1 MTATWSSLQGI
12 WTLSLP
18 NGAIEIDWPWVLL
31 AAPLPLLLTLFARPY
46 RTRFEAVHL
55 PFFDEIA
62 HATGMTPGPGA
73 TVLRRS
79 WLERAVGA
87 VVWLALLLALA
98 RPQWVDPPVE
108 RIQPGRDMLLAVDI
122 SQSMG
127 ERDFADAGGRRIE
140 RLAAVKQVLDGFIA
154 SRRGDRIGLIVFGDA
169 AYLQTPL
176 TLDHELLRQLLASV
190 QVGMAGPRTMIGDA
204 VGLAIRLL
212 AESDARHKV
221 LIVLSD
227 GNDTGS
233 RVPPDTAARIA
244 RERGV
249 TLHAVAIGDPAT
261 RGADKVS
268 LATLRDIARLGGG
281 RFAMG
286 TDLRQLQAIYAELDA
301 LEKLDFKTL
310 SYRAK
315 HPLYHWPLGLAVALV
330 LALQLLAAVT
340 ALVRD
345 RRSHG

>member
-1 MTATWSSLQGI
+1 MSAVWNSLHGA
-12 WTLSLP
+12 WTLSLS
-18 NGAIEIDWPWVLL
+18 NGAIEIDWPWVLVL
-31 AAPLPLLLTLFARPY
+31 APLPLSITLWARPY
-46 RTRFEAVHL
+46 RTRFEAVHVS
-55 PFFDEIA
+55 FFDEIA
-62 HATGMTPGPGA
+62 RATGMAPGPGA

-79 WLERAVGA
+79 WLERAVGV

-127 ERDFADAGGRRIE
+127 ERDFADASGRRIE

-154 SRRGDRIGLIVFGDA
+154 ARHGDRIGLIVFGDA

-176 TLDHELLRQLLASV
+176 TLDHDLLRQLLASV

-204 VGLAIRLL
+204 VGLAIKLFGQ
-212 AESDARHKV
+212 SDARHKV

-315 HPLYHWPLGLAVALV
+315 HPLYHWPLGLAIALV
-330 LALQLLAAVT
+330 LATQLLAALA
-340 ALVRD
+340 ALLRD
-345 RRSHG
+345 RRSRA